1 MPLDFEDLAHPP
13 ESVGK
18 GKLILLGIILPA
30 VIAYWA
36 AQAWIH
42 ETAYW
47 PGRGTRGVN
56 ITGEAAR
63 YMAVCYLSV
72 AAFVHARWFWG
83 ALQFERVFKVG
94 IVSTMIVGLIAG
106 LTAFCLAMA

>member
-1 MPLDFEDLAHPP
+1 MSFDFDDLAHPP
-13 ESVGK
+13 ESEGK
-18 GKLILLGIILPA
+18 AKLILLGIILPA

-56 ITGEAAR
+56 ITGGAAR
-63 YMAVCYLSV
+63 YLAVCYLSV
-72 AAFVHARWFWG
+72 ATFFDSRWFWG
-83 ALQFERVFKVG
+83 TLQFERIFKAG
-94 IVSTMIVGLIAG
+94 IICSMIAG
-106 LTAFCLAMA
+106 LISGLVAFCLAMA